1 MSKLTKALTAAAG
14 NAGGDNL
21 YVEDVF
27 STYLYEG
34 SGAARTIDN
43 NIALSDEGG
52 LVWLKQ
58 RGALDSHV
66 LFDTVNGPEASLSS
80 NSTDASSNYSSYL
93 SFPSAGTTG
102 WNLSGA
108 ILNGTGTTWAS
119 WTFRKAE
126 KFFDVVTYTGTAAT
140 QNIAHNLGSTPGMII
155 VKSTTAAGGW
165 AVWHNSLSSSTDY
178 WLRLDGTN
186 AEINQTD
193 FWPSA
198 PTDSQFTVGGYA
210 ANNAENQTLVAYL
223 FASDA
228 GGFGD
233 DGSEN
238 IIKCG
243 SVTTDGSGDATVTLG
258 FEPQW
263 VMLKRTDGAGTWAI
277 LDTMR
282 GYDHSSSKRLMPNVS
297 DAEENYTGTNIL
309 GVPTATGFTTSG
321 PVLDANSDY
330 IYIAIRRPM
339 KTPESGTEVFQSLAY
354 TGDGASTRNFD
365 LNLTLDAY
373 FQACRSSASY
383 DFKNFTSRLT
393 GKGLYTAGTGAEF
406 ITNTS
411 LDVQD
416 GLRAIGFEN
425 TLNQSGQTYII
436 NGLKRAT
443 GFMDAVAYSGSGSA
457 TTQAHNLGVV
467 PEMMWIKRRDNSGNW
482 MVYGA
487 TPNPEQKYL
496 AINLTDAADTA
507 SWSWNN
513 TSPTAT
519 NFALGTGSVVNGS
532 GGTFIAYLFATLA
545 GVSKVGSYT
554 GTGSDLNVDC
564 GFSAGARFILIK
576 RTDSSGGWHVWDS
589 SRGISA
595 STDPYLLLNSTAA
608 EVTNTDY
615 VDPLSSGFTVTS
627 SAPAALNASGGTYIF
642 LAIA

>member
-1 MSKLTKALTAAAG
+1 MSKLAKALTAAAG

-233 DGSEN
+233 DGSES

-243 SVTTDGSGDATVTLG
+243 SYTQNGTSTIELDLG
-258 FEPQW
+258 FEPEFF
-263 VMLKRTDGAGTWAI
+263 LAKRTDGIGNWMMF
-277 LDTMR
+277 DTMR
-282 GYDHSSSKRLMPNVS
+282 GLDYSASKFLSANLT
-297 DAEENYTGTNIL
+297 DAESAGWANTVYPLANGIRI
-309 GVPTATGFTTSG
+309 GFGNPSET
-321 PVLDANSDY
+321 Y

-339 KTPESGTEVFQSLAY
+339 KTPESGTEVFSPSTYAGTDPTPVVITTGFPVDLVLPAYRDLAAN
-354 TGDGASTRNFD
+354 GAFG
-365 LNLTLDAY
+365 
-373 FQACRSSASY
+373 FIP
-383 DFKNFTSRLT
+383 RLT
-393 GKGLYTAGTGAEF
+393 GAYLYSASTAAEVSTGFAF
-406 ITNTS
+406 DSNTS
-411 LDVQD
+411 FATD
-416 GLRAIGFEN
+416 AN
-425 TLNQSGQTYII
+425 AWNQSPSNLIGY
-436 NGLKRAT
+436 GFKRAT
-443 GFMDAVAYSGSGSA
+443 GFMDVVCYTGTGSA
-457 TTQAHNLGVV
+457 HAENHNLGVV
-467 PEMMWIKRRDNSGNW
+467 PELMIVKRRN
-482 MVYGA
+482 A
-487 TPNPEQKYL
+487 
-496 AINLTDAADTA
+496 AINWHVYSAAVGNTSTMYLDLSNAPDA
-507 SWSWNN
+507 SVGYWNN
-513 TSPTAT
+513 TTPTSSVFTVGTT
-519 NFALGTGSVVNGS
+519 NGVNASGS
-532 GGTFIAYLFATLA
+532 TYIAYLFATVA

-554 GTGSDLNVDC
+554 GTAAALNVDC
-564 GFSAGARFILIK
+564 GFTAGARFILIK
-576 RTDSSGGWHVWDS
+576 RTDAAGDWYVYDS
-589 SRGISA
+589 ARGIIA
-595 STDPYLLLNSTAA
+595 GNDPYLLMNSAAA
-608 EVTNTDY
+608 EVTSTDY
-615 VDPLSSGFTVTS
+615 IDPLNAGFTVTS
-627 SAPAALNASGGTYIF
+627 TAPAGLNANGGNYIF